1 MYSTD
6 DLVQRA
12 VQALRKMQKVEAA
25 KVSFTTAELSVTN
38 AGVEA
43 HAVAAKTETVQYRGS
58 LPDILAYLQ
67 NETELTRSTLVRILK
82 ESGRLPE
89 FFVNPQ
95 RFMDSVVAILKS
107 ELHQLIVDGILIIV
121 PASLRKQWHQ
131 ELSDNF
137 FLPSVLLETK
147 TFNEQIRQGNL
158 NPFDRSES
166 RVRDGEYTLRK
177 IEGKWSLGDY
187 VPSK

>member
-43 HAVAAKTETVQYRGS
+43 HAVAAKTETVQYRGL

-67 NETELTRSTLVRILK
+67 NGDLPISVPGSCRS
-82 ESGRLPE
+82 
-89 FFVNPQ
+89 
-95 RFMDSVVAILKS
+95 
-107 ELHQLIVDGILIIV
+107 LI
-121 PASLRKQWHQ
+121 P
-131 ELSDNF
+131 SD
-137 FLPSVLLETK
+137 VY
-147 TFNEQIRQGNL
+147 Q
-158 NPFDRSES
+158 
-166 RVRDGEYTLRK
+166 
-177 IEGKWSLGDY
+177 
-187 VPSK
+187 

>member
-12 VQALRKMQKVEAA
+12 VQALRKMQKVEAG

-38 AGVEA
+38 TGVEA

-82 ESGRLPE
+82 ESGRLSE

-95 RFMDSVVAILKS
+95 RSMDSKN
-107 ELHQLIVDGILIIV
+107 LIPVRKYLRLEV
-121 PASLRKQWHQ
+121 P
-131 ELSDNF
+131 LSDRREH
-137 FLPSVLLETK
+137 LPLRSS
-147 TFNEQIRQGNL
+147 FARQ
-158 NPFDRSES
+158 RSAC
-166 RVRDGEYTLRK
+166 
-177 IEGKWSLGDY
+177 
-187 VPSK
+187 

>member
-25 KVSFTTAELSVTN
+25 KVSFTTPELSMTN

-67 NETELTRSTLVRILK
+67 NETEHTRSHPCTNSQEICAIIGVLR
-82 ESGRLPE
+82 ESSAVHGLGCGDPE
-89 FFVNPQ
+89 I
-95 RFMDSVVAILKS
+95 RTA
-107 ELHQLIVDGILIIV
+107 
-121 PASLRKQWHQ
+121 PANRGW
-131 ELSDNF
+131 D
-137 FLPSVLLETK
+137 
-147 TFNEQIRQGNL
+147 
-158 NPFDRSES
+158 
-166 RVRDGEYTLRK
+166 
-177 IEGKWSLGDY
+177 
-187 VPSK
+187 

>member
-82 ESGRLPE
+82 ESGRLSE

-95 RFMDSVVAILKS
+95 RFMDSVAAILKS
-107 ELHQLIVDGILIIV
+107 ELHQLIVDGIIRRRA
-121 PASLRKQWHQ
+121 ASH
-131 ELSDNF
+131 
-137 FLPSVLLETK
+137 
-147 TFNEQIRQGNL
+147 
-158 NPFDRSES
+158 S
-166 RVRDGEYTLRK
+166 RTSPY
-177 IEGKWSLGDY
+177 
-187 VPSK
+187 